1 MTCFSGIGCSRGHD
15 LWLFT
20 TVFSAPGLAILHQ
33 IGTPLIFFEKRKW
46 VRELMNAHRH
56 MAAQAFMVLSHRQK
70 TNFWKIEAIL
80 LWAPPKQSLRQRSS
94 TSDLFGIYL
103 LIFSL
108 SFHPRKAKNKSQGVE
123 KWNWEGKKANKGCD
137 FKSVTTTGNRNLIL
151 LGNFK
156 ISASKVS
163 PSVRV
168 FLHHSC
174 LSFIKA
180 AGRAEGVHLGHSC
193 PILWHRQRKQ
203 ARDIRASRW
212 HVPKWYSWG
221 MGHSQWQLTIISFK
235 ASHH

>member
-1 MTCFSGIGCSRGHD
+1 MTCFFGTGCSRGQD

-20 TVFSAPGLAILHQ
+20 TVFSAPGSAILLQ

-56 MAAQAFMVLSHRQK
+56 MAAQAFMVLSHRQRR
-70 TNFWKIEAIL
+70 NFWKIEAIL
-80 LWAPPKQSLRQRSS
+80 LWVPQKQSLRQRWS

-103 LIFSL
+103 LIFAL

-137 FKSVTTTGNRNLIL
+137 FKSVTTMGNRNLIL

-163 PSVRV
+163 PSARV

-174 LSFIKA
+174 LSFVKA
-180 AGRAEGVHLGHSC
+180 AGRAECVHLGHSC
-193 PILWHRQRKQ
+193 LFFGTDRESRQ
-203 ARDIRASRW
+203 RDIRASRW
-212 HVPKWYSWG
+212 HMPKWYSWG
-221 MGHSQWQLTIISFK
+221 MGRSQWQLTIVSFK
-235 ASHH
+235 ASHY